1 MQSDPIGLA
10 GGISTYGY
18 VDQSPLLYINPFRLQ
33 SILVCGNP
41 ANAAAYAAAA
51 IGVSSRAGGGS
62 ISVGAGA
69 SGAAPA
75 AASTLLTGDGAKTDS
90 CLPED
95 KCQKFS
101 PPFEKSWGCSR
112 RDTWKCGLTSSTC
125 STPSR
130 LEKYHG
136 TVVSS
141 ISDNG
146 KRFYVGTWNQRMQ

>member
-18 VDQSPLLYINPFRLQ
+18 VDQSPLLYIDPFRLQ

-112 RDTWKCGLTSSTC
+112 SDTWKCGLTSSTC

-130 LEKYHG
+130 LKNIMG
-136 TVVSS
+136 RS
-141 ISDNG
+141 
-146 KRFYVGTWNQRMQ
+146 